1 MSTKMN
7 MIVNE
12 EVYTNLVLAK
22 RNIEFLLKRGKVS
35 AQMESM
41 GTKLSSDDKEYID
54 YNIYGLY
61 HAIDKYITCYEDRDF
76 EECFYAGQF
85 IKQNYEAGLNKEYL
99 FEIMIRN
106 QLPEAYN
113 ANISYDEFGNC
124 LNSRGNIRLTN
135 GNTLHVIGKKDL
147 ITNDSSEDDYISQS
161 KWLASLPD
169 LLLGHY
175 TVIRDIEDPNMCY
188 ICNDVLT
195 EKMLDEEWRSLKA
208 EGKVMYRIPGEV
220 RIGHDVDTNGFY
232 FEDKNGNIIDEMSM
246 NQAYRANQILYI
258 NDSLLIGQGN
268 LDLLDNYLSNIE
280 KHKQQVYIRK

>member
-1 MSTKMN
+1 MSTKIN

-113 ANISYDEFGNC
+113 ANLSYDEFGNC

-147 ITNDSSEDDYISQS
+147 LTNDNSEDDYISQS

-220 RIGHDVDTNGFY
+220 RIGHDIDTNGFY

>member
-22 RNIEFLLKRGKVS
+22 RNIEFLLRRGKVS

-147 ITNDSSEDDYISQS
+147 LTNDSSEDDYISQS

>member
-61 HAIDKYITCYEDRDF
+61 HAIDKYITCYENRDF

-147 ITNDSSEDDYISQS
+147 LTNDSSEDDSISQS

>member
-22 RNIEFLLKRGKVS
+22 RNIEFILKRGKVS

-147 ITNDSSEDDYISQS
+147 LTNDSSEDDYISQS

-220 RIGHDVDTNGFY
+220 RIGHDIDTNGFY

>member
-61 HAIDKYITCYEDRDF
+61 HAIDKYITCYEVRDF

-113 ANISYDEFGNC
+113 ANLSYDEFGNC

-147 ITNDSSEDDYISQS
+147 LTNDNSEDDYISQS

>member
-61 HAIDKYITCYEDRDF
+61 HAIDKYITCYENRDF

-147 ITNDSSEDDYISQS
+147 LTNDSSEDDYISQS

-220 RIGHDVDTNGFY
+220 RIGHDIDTNGFY

>member
-113 ANISYDEFGNC
+113 ANLSYDEFGNC

-147 ITNDSSEDDYISQS
+147 LTNDSSEDDYISQS

-220 RIGHDVDTNGFY
+220 RIGHDIDTNGFY

>member
-22 RNIEFLLKRGKVS
+22 RNIEFILKRGKVS

-113 ANISYDEFGNC
+113 ANLSYDEFGNC

-147 ITNDSSEDDYISQS
+147 LTNDSSEDDYISQS

>member
-1 MSTKMN
+1 MSTKIN

-76 EECFYAGQF
+76 EECFYAAQF

-113 ANISYDEFGNC
+113 ANLSYDEFGNC

-147 ITNDSSEDDYISQS
+147 LTNDNSEDDYISQS

-220 RIGHDVDTNGFY
+220 RIGHDIDTNGFY

>member
-61 HAIDKYITCYEDRDF
+61 HAIDKYITCYENRDF

-147 ITNDSSEDDYISQS
+147 LTNDSSEDDYISQS

-220 RIGHDVDTNGFY
+220 RIGHDVDTNDFY

>member
-113 ANISYDEFGNC
+113 ANLSYDEFGNC

-147 ITNDSSEDDYISQS
+147 LTNDNSEDDYISQS

-175 TVIRDIEDPNMCY
+175 TVNRDIEDPNMCY

>member
-22 RNIEFLLKRGKVS
+22 RNIEFILKRGKVS

-113 ANISYDEFGNC
+113 ANLSYDEFGNC

-147 ITNDSSEDDYISQS
+147 LTNDSSEDDYISQS

-220 RIGHDVDTNGFY
+220 RIGHDIDTNGFY

>member
-1 MSTKMN
+1 MSTKIN

-113 ANISYDEFGNC
+113 ANLSYDEFGNC

-147 ITNDSSEDDYISQS
+147 LTNDSSEDDSISQS

>member
-113 ANISYDEFGNC
+113 ANLSYDEFGNC

-135 GNTLHVIGKKDL
+135 GNTLHVIGRKDL
-147 ITNDSSEDDYISQS
+147 LTSDSSEDDYISQS

-246 NQAYRANQILYI
+246 NQSYRANQILYI

>member
-113 ANISYDEFGNC
+113 ANLSYDEFGNC

-147 ITNDSSEDDYISQS
+147 LTNDNSEDDYISQS

>member
-22 RNIEFLLKRGKVS
+22 RNIEFLLKKGKVS

-61 HAIDKYITCYEDRDF
+61 HAIDKYITCYEVRDF

-113 ANISYDEFGNC
+113 ANLSYDEFGNC

-147 ITNDSSEDDYISQS
+147 LTNDSSEDDYISQS
-161 KWLASLPD
+161 KWLASLPE

>member
-1 MSTKMN
+1 
-7 MIVNE
+7 
-12 EVYTNLVLAK
+12 
-22 RNIEFLLKRGKVS
+22 
-35 AQMESM
+35 
-41 GTKLSSDDKEYID
+41 
-54 YNIYGLY
+54 
-61 HAIDKYITCYEDRDF
+61 
-76 EECFYAGQF
+76 
-85 IKQNYEAGLNKEYL
+85 
-99 FEIMIRN
+99 
-106 QLPEAYN
+106 
-113 ANISYDEFGNC
+113 
-124 LNSRGNIRLTN
+124 
-135 GNTLHVIGKKDL
+135 
-147 ITNDSSEDDYISQS
+147 
-161 KWLASLPD
+161 
-169 LLLGHY
+169 
-175 TVIRDIEDPNMCY
+175 MCY

>member
-113 ANISYDEFGNC
+113 ANLSYDEFGNC

-147 ITNDSSEDDYISQS
+147 LTNDNSEDDYISQS

-220 RIGHDVDTNGFY
+220 RIGHDIDTNGFY

-258 NDSLLIGQGN
+258 KL
-268 LDLLDNYLSNIE
+268 
-280 KHKQQVYIRK
+280 

>member
-61 HAIDKYITCYEDRDF
+61 HAIDKYITCYEGRDF

-113 ANISYDEFGNC
+113 ANLSYDEFGNC

-147 ITNDSSEDDYISQS
+147 LTNDSSEDDSISQS

>member
-113 ANISYDEFGNC
+113 ANLSYDEFGNC

-147 ITNDSSEDDYISQS
+147 LTNDSSEDDSISQS